1 MSGCDG
7 GGFVGVQLPLL
18 PGGPGR
24 RCSWSCNCSGNR
36 EGLRSTLAADIDR
49 GREGRDM
56 LRFLMLPDSVEWS
69 EKELSAL
76 DLGAEV
82 EGLM

>member
-1 MSGCDG
+1 M
-7 GGFVGVQLPLL
+7 
-18 PGGPGR
+18 
-24 RCSWSCNCSGNR
+24 
-36 EGLRSTLAADIDR
+36 LAADIDR

-69 EKELSAL
+69 EKELSVL